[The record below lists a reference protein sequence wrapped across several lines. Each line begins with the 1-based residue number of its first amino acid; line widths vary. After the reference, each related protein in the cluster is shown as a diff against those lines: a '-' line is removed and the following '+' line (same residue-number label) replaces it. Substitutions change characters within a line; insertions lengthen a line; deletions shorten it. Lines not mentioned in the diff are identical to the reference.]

1 MVILT
6 ALSAIA
12 VLSSPIGGDVSQS
25 TRDACTVLVD
35 ILAYVP
41 LVMAV
46 RPYCCKLLHFS
57 ACCTSK
63 DNRVLQLGG
72 EINEDLHVT
81 EQTPLLGV
89 AEQLD
94 ESIKLDIP
102 NYGRAHHTAA
112 DRQSARNDRNNT
124 VQGSVIV

>member
-63 DNRVLQLGG
+63 DNRVG
-72 EINEDLHVT
+72 EINEEDLHVT

-124 VQGSVIV
+124 VQGSVIA